1 MVIFERWREKTVSIL
16 EKCHFT
22 EDAEHVKRVAYSAS
36 GQARGPMLKSFFPVI
51 GITGTIPYYFNP
63 IDMARLR
70 YLRQKSGVTLPSS
83 QQSCLSPLDLLVQ
96 MRLCKEILGD
106 EGFGMLHTPEMVSLP
121 IKLHFLRS
129 LGLNESLCHE
139 ALKMRMPIWR
149 NQTQKSPQSILGRL
163 KTTFDVQ
170 QSHELTIQCLKSPT
184 LKKVPKTILQSAI
197 EEIQENY
204 GDQTLSFDTK
214 TELLLYIVHKA
225 HKFNE
230 DVVLMQQ
237 LNETEEHNF
246 EEEHEA
252 SGIQASK
259 RGNIFTMKYC
269 QFFS

>member
-106 EGFGMLHTPEMVSLP
+106 EG
-121 IKLHFLRS
+121 
-129 LGLNESLCHE
+129 
-139 ALKMRMPIWR
+139 
-149 NQTQKSPQSILGRL
+149 
-163 KTTFDVQ
+163 
-170 QSHELTIQCLKSPT
+170 
-184 LKKVPKTILQSAI
+184 
-197 EEIQENY
+197 
-204 GDQTLSFDTK
+204 
-214 TELLLYIVHKA
+214 LL
-225 HKFNE
+225 
-230 DVVLMQQ
+230 D
-237 LNETEEHNF
+237 
-246 EEEHEA
+246 
-252 SGIQASK
+252 
-259 RGNIFTMKYC
+259 
-269 QFFS
+269 